1 MLLMFVNNNMITL
14 ILTVHKD
21 RNCMQYVPRLSMLCI
36 EMSMLCKNNVDNM
49 VLADFRVLCCRY
61 VTDLAQICHI
71 QETQFW
77 QFQIQTCNRSVTDL
91 LLASL

>member
-49 VLADFRVLCCRY
+49 VLADFRVLCCR
-61 VTDLAQICHI
+61 
-71 QETQFW
+71 
-77 QFQIQTCNRSVTDL
+77 CNRSGTDL
-91 LLASL
+91 SHTRNTVLAVSNTDL